1 MRVLFVLFW
10 LTLSAAANATF
21 LYAEDGTQISKGDPV
36 AKVNIHLGPA
46 PATNYQNVC
55 VKTRGSYCKAWAR
68 VETRQYFID
77 GYYWTVN
84 IMDGR
89 VSDMKWS
96 R

>member
-1 MRVLFVLFW
+1 MRIVAGLVGVL
-10 LTLSAAANATF
+10 LSASASATF

-36 AKVNIHLGPA
+36 AKVNIHLGDA

-84 IMDGR
+84 IIDGR